1 MKKVKLKYSPK
12 HNWVEL
18 KRKVVTI
25 GITDYLLGEL
35 GDLIDLC
42 LPKVDEEVIDGIS
55 YGEVESINT
64 LHDLTAPLNGA
75 IVKVNSDLPTSLK
88 TLQKDPY
95 GDGWLIKVRL
105 PEDYSLDFIMD
116 EDEYDEYTKSV
127 KNNEKEAG
135 KRKKKVEVKKEVA
148 KKAVKEEVKK
158 VAKKAVKE
166 EVKKVEKKVVKKVV
180 KKAEKTPVKKVV
192 KKPVKKVAKKTVK
205 KKVVAKSK
213 KC

>member
-88 TLQKDPY
+88 ILQRDPY
-95 GDGWLIKVRL
+95 GEGWLIKVRL
-105 PEDYSLDFIMD
+105 PEDYSLDFLMD

-127 KNNEKEAG
+127 KKNEKEAG
-135 KRKKKVEVKKEVA
+135 KRKKKVEVKKEEVKKVA

-166 EVKKVEKKVVKKVV
+166 EAKKVEKKVVKKVV
-180 KKAEKTPVKKVV
+180 KKAEKTPVKKV
-192 KKPVKKVAKKTVK
+192 AKKTVK